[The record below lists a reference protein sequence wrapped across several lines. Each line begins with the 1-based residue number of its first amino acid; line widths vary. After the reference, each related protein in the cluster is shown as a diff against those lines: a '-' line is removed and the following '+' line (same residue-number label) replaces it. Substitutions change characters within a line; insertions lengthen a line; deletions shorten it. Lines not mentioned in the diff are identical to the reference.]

1 MKIQAVVDKNNDV
14 ADEAV
19 RWSVDDDELII
30 LKKNDDEDES
40 GYTKKSASIEL
51 NLNAGFLRILWRKRR
66 QNRRRNS
73 TGTLSEDTV
82 YGNGTQGGL
91 AVLTAKT
98 RPASSFEE
106 KSVTANCRIRD
117 IQIKDRTK
125 IAAEGATLGTKRH

>member
-51 NLNAGFLRILWRKRR
+51 NLNAGFFKDIVEKAETEQAKKQYRYPI
-66 QNRRRNS
+66 
-73 TGTLSEDTV
+73 EDTV

-98 RPASSFEE
+98 RPAPALRRS
-106 KSVTANCRIRD
+106 
-117 IQIKDRTK
+117 
-125 IAAEGATLGTKRH
+125 L